1 MSLRA
6 MVEAMLQEDGWQY
19 APVEGQSTLAMG
31 FRGQHGSWMCY
42 AHCDDERGALVIYS
56 VTAKAVPEQA
66 RQIMADFLTRANYGL
81 VLGNFEMDFSDGET
95 RFKTSVELGQT
106 EANTALLRRLLHV
119 NVATLD
125 RYLPGIEDVAEGRLS
140 PAEAME
146 LCEVPGS

>member
-1 MSLRA
+1 MGLRA

-31 FRGQHGSWMCY
+31 FRGRNGSWMCY
-42 AHCDDERGALVIYS
+42 AHIDDERGALVIYS
-56 VTAKAVPEQA
+56 VTAKAVPAQG
-66 RQIMADFLTRANYGL
+66 RQGMSGFLTRANFGL

-106 EANTALLRRLLHV
+106 EANTALLRHLLHV

-125 RYLPGIEDVAEGRLS
+125 RYLPGIEGVAEGRMAPL
-140 PAEAME
+140 EAME
-146 LCEVPGS
+146 LCEAQGS

>member
-6 MVEAMLQEDGWQY
+6 MVEAMLQEDGWQF

-42 AHCDDERGALVIYS
+42 AHIDDERGALVIYS
-56 VTAKAVPEQA
+56 VTAKAVPEQG
-66 RQIMADFLTRANYGL
+66 RQLMADFLTRANFGL

-106 EANTALLRRLLHV
+106 DANTTLLRRLLHV

-125 RYLPGIEDVAEGRLS
+125 RYLPGVEGVAEGRMG
-140 PAEAME
+140 PQEAIA
-146 LCEVPGS
+146 LCEAQDS